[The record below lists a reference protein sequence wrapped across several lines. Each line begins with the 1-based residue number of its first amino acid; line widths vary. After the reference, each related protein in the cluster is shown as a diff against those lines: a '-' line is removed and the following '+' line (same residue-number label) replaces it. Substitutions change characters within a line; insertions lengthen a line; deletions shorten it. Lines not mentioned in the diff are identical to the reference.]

1 MKHEV
6 PFELSTLEFDVLH
19 TIDSV
24 AKYISSLKN
33 GSQSDCK
40 TDNCKVAADTCSIA
54 YTLQAGREAMEER
67 LAIIADDV
75 KTLDEKL
82 TLYLDR
88 QQNISKLYRGSTLQA
103 DDNSKLLMNV
113 ISDTR
118 ITSDLMKNNELDKIA
133 QLWVTGINVDWNLLY
148 VKKPRRISLPVYP
161 FAKEV
166 CWVRRLD
173 DKCEEEGNVQT
184 KVIHPLLHS
193 NTSNIYELRYSTD
206 YDGNENVLNDHVIN
220 GQKILPGVT
229 YLEMVH
235 AAVKSA
241 MELTEM
247 DTASIS
253 IRDVIWI
260 QPFMVAGDSKTLH
273 ISLSP
278 NETGEIEFIIYSLS
292 DDEGTE
298 KIIHCQGCA
307 KVEEKSEISTIDL
320 EALRSQ
326 CKRARLG
333 GAWCYKL
340 FEAMGIHYGPSHNAI
355 ENLCIGENQ
364 MIAELML
371 PSCVEKDFPRY
382 MLHPSLLDA
391 ALQATI
397 GLSLPVESISDSIVP
412 ENVDSKIQL
421 PFSIDK
427 VEVYKECNKQMYAVI
442 QTDRGLMNDGNLKK
456 INIDICDL
464 QGNICVRLKRVTFRV
479 YDAKQKQAGNKNQKM
494 MFVPEWR
501 ERKLSLT
508 DSTDKFSQCIAILCN
523 PGVSTVKEV
532 EKQLPNTKCI
542 ALQSNSSNISQQF
555 EDYAVQLLKEVQ
567 SIFKYKNRGTILLQL
582 VVCTNLEKQVF
593 AGLFGLLKTAG
604 SENPNLIGQL
614 IEIDKNLK
622 GKDIC
627 RVLKDNRE
635 DMLEQRVRYV
645 NNKRFVGGLGRL
657 TISEDNMQPV
667 WKNSGVYV
675 LTGGTGKIG
684 LLVANE
690 IAKKAKNVNLV
701 LVGRTELQADKNQE
715 IEKIKEYGARVCY
728 KQVDITDATAAN
740 NLVQAVIQEFGTING
755 ILHLSGVTRDNLI
768 IKKNEKE
775 LREVLKPKAA
785 GVLNL
790 DNATSTL
797 SLDFFILFSSLA
809 SVIGNTGQADYAAA
823 NSFMDN
829 FAVYRNN
836 MVRKNLRFGNTISL
850 NWQLWE
856 KGGMQIRSEI
866 QDLAKDGAGLVPME
880 TLTGMELLYACIAS
894 GNAQVIPLEG
904 DEIKINNY
912 LQNIVC
918 APIDTTMNMEVEE
931 STAYENTKEVNLAE
945 QLLPVLKSI
954 LSEEIKLRVDRIDER
969 APLEHYGID
978 SVMIMKLTS
987 SLEKILGQMPKTMF
1001 FENETLLELSKYL
1014 SDVYPERVK
1023 SLLHTEEKP
1032 QVRKS
1037 MVKNNSIMQKQV
1049 NINGKKKS
1057 SIWENRRP
1065 QSYAASSVKEEH
1077 NPEALDIAIIGVAGQ
1092 YPDSPDLEEYWKNLK
1107 NGKDC
1112 ISKLPRDRWECNSSD
1127 EGKTKMDKEEADWG
1141 GFLKDIDCFDPMFFN
1156 ISPREAEIIDP
1167 QERLFL
1173 QCVYKAIEDAG
1184 YTRQTLSPKEEDG
1197 LSNNVGVFVGVM
1209 YEEYQ
1214 LYGADAQ
1221 MGGGVIPLNGIEAS
1235 IANRVSYYCGFHGP
1249 SVALDTM
1256 CSSSLVSIHLACQS
1270 IRNGDCEVSIAGG
1283 VNLSLHP
1290 NKYIMLERNR
1300 FMSSKPIESSNG
1312 QDTVSSTSTTQE
1324 GDETVD
1330 KQNIGDL
1337 DLLEDFTSDDD
1348 AMKILDGI
1356 DEETLIDMLRK
1367 EVMDTIV
1374 STLELQG
1381 VKCNIEENGMWPS
1394 GVYVKEIN
1402 SYRNKLSSE
1411 TYSKAKYR
1419 YVSVFSAETIRDPEN
1434 LKLDLTDHTL
1444 VSTIEYEKS
1453 IESIYQQGYRFFIEL
1468 GVSPYR
1474 DESSESILKNEDV
1487 VYIKLLQDSE
1497 HLQGILQGLAK
1508 FVCLGAHVNWEN
1520 FYKGY
1525 DCRKIELPNYPFSKS
1540 KYWVAPPSVL
1550 EDNEYD
1556 LALHSKDGLAG
1567 REISFPTKQKQ
1578 FRFIFT
1584 YKNFP
1589 ELADN
1594 TGVVHVGYFMEMLE
1608 STMKMAYGNIPYI
1621 IKNMVFISALMVL
1634 ENEIKEVILLLE
1646 PNDND
1651 DEIMFYFH
1659 SRNANQKNWS
1669 LHVKGALRCNAKT
1682 EYTSLS
1688 SIDELKAICGKN
1700 YVEEEDFYKVLK
1712 DNRGFNFGKSV
1723 RWNDKIWYNENE
1735 AIACFRNRRDSDG
1748 KREYAL
1754 GLHPGIM
1761 DSCAQIYNFL
1771 SMLKTPE
1778 GKKYMVKS
1786 MEKVQIDS
1794 LDVNGLFYGY
1804 IKLSHNDGKNG
1815 EIQGS
1820 LKIIDEIGRTSISI
1834 GSIMLKEFDEEKL
1847 GMMKGLMSSTTFSKG
1862 GKDTQFLEKYIE
1874 ADAEHKLELVTEYVK
1889 GILAMTVDA
1898 EPETIDVSE
1907 DLDNYGFDS
1916 MVGVS
1921 FINKLLELLGIEI
1934 SYGELVQCKTL
1945 INVARTLLPVLP
1957 GGALFAKEDINVDYD
1972 TDMSLEHWIYHYK
1985 ENRNAKLRIFCF
1997 PNGYRSAD
2005 MYREWQDKL
2014 GTDIDVCAI
2023 QLPGL
2028 DVERMNEKVPTD
2040 VDDFIETLE
2049 TVLSKSLFDIPCVAF
2064 GHSWGALFA
2073 YRLASRLSKNPNVKF
2088 LKLFVSAF
2096 TSPTLPNSSIT
2107 KILAVLKTQGY
2118 NRIPSY
2124 DEVKAEKSLRDSVVQ
2139 AFKTVWDYDEE
2150 LTKMSLQLLLGA
2162 LKLVDSYKYDENER
2176 FDLPIVGFHGID
2188 DYIVELDE
2196 MNEWENVTSGLFKL
2210 YTMAGDHQYV
2220 VKDQSE
2226 DRLIRLVKDELV
2238 NYMTDK

>member
-1 MKHEV
+1 MEKNTRKKTTETDKN
-6 PFELSTLEFDVLH
+6 FLIKQSLLTIRKLRGQLEEEKRKE
-19 TIDSV
+19 SE
-24 AKYISSLKN
+24 
-33 GSQSDCK
+33 
-40 TDNCKVAADTCSIA
+40 SIA
-54 YTLQAGREAMEER
+54 IVGMACRFPGGCNSPEAF
-67 LAIIADDV
+67 
-75 KTLDEKL
+75 
-82 TLYLDR
+82 
-88 QQNISKLYRGSTLQA
+88 
-103 DDNSKLLMNV
+103 
-113 ISDTR
+113 
-118 ITSDLMKNNELDKIA
+118 
-133 QLWVTGINVDWNLLY
+133 WNLLKEGREGIIDVPSDRWDVDEYYDPTAGTTGKMY
-148 VKKPRRISLPVYP
+148 VKQGNFIQHNISE
-161 FAKEV
+161 FDAKFFKISPAEANTMDPQQRQLLEV
-166 CWVRRLD
+166 CWESLENAGQNPLKLRGSKTGVFIGISSG
-173 DKCEEEGNVQT
+173 CEYA
-184 KVIHPLLHS
+184 KVPQDEKKVNQYTGTGTLSSIAAGRIS
-193 NTSNIYELRYSTD
+193 YTF
-206 YDGNENVLNDHVIN
+206 GWN
-220 GQKILPGVT
+220 GPSLAI
-229 YLEMVH
+229 
-235 AAVKSA
+235 
-241 MELTEM
+241 
-247 DTASIS
+247 DTA
-253 IRDVIWI
+253 
-260 QPFMVAGDSKTLH
+260 
-273 ISLSP
+273 
-278 NETGEIEFIIYSLS
+278 
-292 DDEGTE
+292 
-298 KIIHCQGCA
+298 
-307 KVEEKSEISTIDL
+307 
-320 EALRSQ
+320 
-326 CKRARLG
+326 
-333 GAWCYKL
+333 
-340 FEAMGIHYGPSHNAI
+340 
-355 ENLCIGENQ
+355 
-364 MIAELML
+364 
-371 PSCVEKDFPRY
+371 
-382 MLHPSLLDA
+382 
-391 ALQATI
+391 
-397 GLSLPVESISDSIVP
+397 
-412 ENVDSKIQL
+412 
-421 PFSIDK
+421 
-427 VEVYKECNKQMYAVI
+427 
-442 QTDRGLMNDGNLKK
+442 
-456 INIDICDL
+456 
-464 QGNICVRLKRVTFRV
+464 
-479 YDAKQKQAGNKNQKM
+479 
-494 MFVPEWR
+494 
-501 ERKLSLT
+501 
-508 DSTDKFSQCIAILCN
+508 
-523 PGVSTVKEV
+523 
-532 EKQLPNTKCI
+532 
-542 ALQSNSSNISQQF
+542 
-555 EDYAVQLLKEVQ
+555 
-567 SIFKYKNRGTILLQL
+567 
-582 VVCTNLEKQVF
+582 
-593 AGLFGLLKTAG
+593 
-604 SENPNLIGQL
+604 
-614 IEIDKNLK
+614 
-622 GKDIC
+622 
-627 RVLKDNRE
+627 
-635 DMLEQRVRYV
+635 
-645 NNKRFVGGLGRL
+645 
-657 TISEDNMQPV
+657 
-667 WKNSGVYV
+667 
-675 LTGGTGKIG
+675 
-684 LLVANE
+684 
-690 IAKKAKNVNLV
+690 
-701 LVGRTELQADKNQE
+701 
-715 IEKIKEYGARVCY
+715 
-728 KQVDITDATAAN
+728 
-740 NLVQAVIQEFGTING
+740 
-755 ILHLSGVTRDNLI
+755 
-768 IKKNEKE
+768 
-775 LREVLKPKAA
+775 
-785 GVLNL
+785 
-790 DNATSTL
+790 
-797 SLDFFILFSSLA
+797 
-809 SVIGNTGQADYAAA
+809 
-823 NSFMDN
+823 
-829 FAVYRNN
+829 
-836 MVRKNLRFGNTISL
+836 
-850 NWQLWE
+850 
-856 KGGMQIRSEI
+856 
-866 QDLAKDGAGLVPME
+866 
-880 TLTGMELLYACIAS
+880 
-894 GNAQVIPLEG
+894 
-904 DEIKINNY
+904 
-912 LQNIVC
+912 
-918 APIDTTMNMEVEE
+918 
-931 STAYENTKEVNLAE
+931 
-945 QLLPVLKSI
+945 
-954 LSEEIKLRVDRIDER
+954 
-969 APLEHYGID
+969 
-978 SVMIMKLTS
+978 
-987 SLEKILGQMPKTMF
+987 
-1001 FENETLLELSKYL
+1001 
-1014 SDVYPERVK
+1014 
-1023 SLLHTEEKP
+1023 
-1032 QVRKS
+1032 
-1037 MVKNNSIMQKQV
+1037 
-1049 NINGKKKS
+1049 
-1057 SIWENRRP
+1057 
-1065 QSYAASSVKEEH
+1065 
-1077 NPEALDIAIIGVAGQ
+1077 
-1092 YPDSPDLEEYWKNLK
+1092 
-1107 NGKDC
+1107 
-1112 ISKLPRDRWECNSSD
+1112 
-1127 EGKTKMDKEEADWG
+1127 
-1141 GFLKDIDCFDPMFFN
+1141 
-1156 ISPREAEIIDP
+1156 
-1167 QERLFL
+1167 
-1173 QCVYKAIEDAG
+1173 
-1184 YTRQTLSPKEEDG
+1184 
-1197 LSNNVGVFVGVM
+1197 
-1209 YEEYQ
+1209 
-1214 LYGADAQ
+1214 
-1221 MGGGVIPLNGIEAS
+1221 
-1235 IANRVSYYCGFHGP
+1235 
-1249 SVALDTM
+1249 
-1256 CSSSLVSIHLACQS
+1256 CSSSLVSTNLAIESLRNGECNMALTGGVSLMISPIVMSSLCTMNAISEDGRCKPFDANGSGYGRAEGCGVVVLKRLSDAERDGDTIYALIRGGAVNNDGESSGITVPNGKAQQMVINSALNSTGVKPEDISYLEAHGTGTPLGDPIEFDTINKVFGTKEQRSNPLIVGTIKGNIGHLEAAAGIASLIKVALCLYHKEIPRLVNHNELNNRINLNKIPAMFPLHHMTWDVSDGKERIAGINSFGFSGTNVHMILSEAPARKCLDKKMPSSILVLTAKEEKALVELIRRYDDYFNRNKDLNLNDVCFVSNVCRADYANRAVFLGNSASDMQEGFRQVLQEAEQKES
-1270 IRNGDCEVSIAGG
+1270 IYNNAVSLLGSSKGKDRLNATRTLFDELNDQKVYTSKIDDMIKPKFAFLFSGDDNEFLKSAASLSNTFETFKYELTSCLTGFEQYYGSLVDKLDTIQNADLTKDIRNAYVFSIEYALMKLVESFGIIPEITTGERAGAYITAVATG
-1283 VNLSLHP
+1283 ILSIESAIKHFVEAQ
-1290 NKYIMLERNR
+1290 NIANQEKDIKFVRIFLERE
-1300 FMSSKPIESSNG
+1300 K
-1312 QDTVSSTSTTQE
+1312 
-1324 GDETVD
+1324 VD
-1330 KQNIGDL
+1330 KMLQENEGKIFLSAVYSQNEIVI
-1337 DLLEDFTSDDD
+1337 S
-1348 AMKILDGI
+1348 GI
-1356 DEETLIDMLRK
+1356 NTVI
-1367 EVMDTIV
+1367 DTIV